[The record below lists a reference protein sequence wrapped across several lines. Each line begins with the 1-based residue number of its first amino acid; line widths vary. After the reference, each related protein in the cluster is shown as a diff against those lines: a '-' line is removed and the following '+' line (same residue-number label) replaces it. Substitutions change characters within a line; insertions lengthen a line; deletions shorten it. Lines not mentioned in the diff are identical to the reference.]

1 MIAMKPGQFRISLF
15 SAVAIACLLS
25 LSTFAQEGYRVFE
38 SSGDGFPPQGI
49 SVAIFGSTGTVG
61 DGVLKSVLAD
71 PRVGRIVLVTRRE
84 TDRITAAREAGRVDV
99 VMHKDYLDYSV
110 LADVFADIDAV
121 YWALG
126 TSTRNVD
133 DDMYTVIH
141 VDFPVAFL
149 EFWLQLDRDGGGRSF
164 HLVSGAG
171 TSADSWFH
179 WAREKAKAEEAVASL
194 AEGTGVTALLY
205 RPSFVAPASE
215 RISGFE
221 SFMRSI
227 LMPLG
232 KAVDAPTIGCAMLA
246 NTFALPARSE
256 IYENDAILERDCPPA
271 VTHVAALAR

>member
-1 MIAMKPGQFRISLF
+1 MKAIQFRALLASAAFMTCLLPVF
-15 SAVAIACLLS
+15 SAAARDDGSHQVAA
-25 LSTFAQEGYRVFE
+25 EGV
-38 SSGDGFPPQGI
+38 PQQGV

-84 TDRITAAREAGRVDV
+84 TERITAAREAGRVEV
-99 VMHKDYLDYSV
+99 VIHSDYLDYSS
-110 LADVFADIDAV
+110 LAEVFADIDAV

-149 EFWLQLDRDGGGRSF
+149 EFWLQVDPDSSGRSF

-179 WAREKAKAEEAVASL
+179 WAREKAKAEAAVSSIC
-194 AEGTGVTALLY
+194 EGTGVTALLY

-246 NTFALPARSE
+246 NTFELPARSE
-256 IYENDAILERDCPPA
+256 IYENDAILERDCPVA
-271 VTHVAALAR
+271 ITHVAQR

>member
-1 MIAMKPGQFRISLF
+1 MKPSHFRASLFCAAVISLLPLSS
-15 SAVAIACLLS
+15 SAEV
-25 LSTFAQEGYRVFE
+25 GYKVFQ
-38 SSGDGFPPQGI
+38 SSADEFLEQRL
-49 SVAIFGSTGTVG
+49 SVAVFGATGTVG
-61 DGVLKSVLAD
+61 DGVLKAVLAD

-84 TDRITAAREAGRVDV
+84 SERITAAREAGRVEV
-99 VMHKDYLDYSV
+99 VFHKDYLDYSP

-133 DDMYTVIH
+133 DKMYTVIH

-149 EFWLQLDRDGGGRSF
+149 EFWLEVDPGDAGRSF

-179 WAREKAKAEEAVASL
+179 WAREKAKAEEQVAEL
-194 AEGTGVTALLY
+194 TRDTGVTALMY
-205 RPSFVAPASE
+205 RPSFVAPSSE

-221 SFMRSI
+221 RFMRSL

-246 NTFALPARSE
+246 NTFDPPGGPQT
-256 IYENDAILERDCPPA
+256 YENDAILERDCTGTP
-271 VTHVAALAR
+271 ALARESDVSD